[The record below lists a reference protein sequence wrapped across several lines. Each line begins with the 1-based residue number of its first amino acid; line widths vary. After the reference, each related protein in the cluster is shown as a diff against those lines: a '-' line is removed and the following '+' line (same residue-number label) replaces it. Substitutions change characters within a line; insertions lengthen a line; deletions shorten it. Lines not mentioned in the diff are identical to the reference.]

1 MSLNYDVYSLSGIL
15 KSKMD
20 QIVTALALKEKKKK
34 KKEVLAPLGHICVFY
49 NNLIRSIPQ
58 KKHMI
63 IFWNYTRDYT
73 SSFSSSCLTVVL
85 CLWIPVNTHPSEF

>member
-34 KKEVLAPLGHICVFY
+34 KRGSC
-49 NNLIRSIPQ
+49 
-58 KKHMI
+58 
-63 IFWNYTRDYT
+63 
-73 SSFSSSCLTVVL
+73 SSGTYLRIL
-85 CLWIPVNTHPSEF
+85 